1 MRGLSG
7 MVDTLWPLPDGWE
20 WVALGNP
27 NLVEIVMG
35 QSPPSKT
42 YNTMD
47 QGLPFFQEKAEF
59 GDLYPS
65 PVKWCSSPTKIGLIG
80 DVLISVRAPVGPTNL
95 VKEKCSIGRGLAGL
109 RPKGNLETFYLLYC
123 LRCLETQISGKGRGS
138 AFNSISKTDIAQFKI
153 PIPYPNNPKLSLDIQ
168 QRIVARIESLL
179 GEIKWNRLLLE
190 QMRLDNNEL
199 MDSAL
204 NEVFSHIRQ
213 GFEVTG
219 ISQDQIKSIDE
230 ITKIER
236 GKFSHRPRNDSSFFG
251 GDMPWIQIQNI
262 PKDGNKFI
270 KDYMST
276 LNKKGIA
283 ISKIFP
289 KGTLVLSVA
298 ATIGAVGI
306 LSFDSCF
313 PDSLVGITPN
323 NDIVDAGFLYW
334 QLLYIRNHLE
344 TIAPAAA
351 QKNINL
357 QILRKI
363 NLWIPEK
370 NQQKIID
377 NHLDF
382 IQEKKQEM
390 ETFIQEDIQNFNY
403 LEQAILEKAFRG
415 EL

>member
-7 MVDTLWPLPDGWE
+7 MVDTLWPLPEGWE

-47 QGLPFFQEKAEF
+47 QGLPFFQGKAEF

-95 VKEKCSIGRGLAGL
+95 VKEECCIGRGLAGL

-168 QRIVARIESLL
+168 QRTVARIESLL
-179 GEIKWNRLLLE
+179 GEIKRNRLLLE
-190 QMRLDNNEL
+190 QMRLDNDLLLPN
-199 MDSAL
+199 AL
-204 NEVFSHIRQ
+204 NEVVEKLEYHYQLESLQQYIVHLTSGSRDWGKYANINNEGSLFIKGANVQFAKLDLTNIEKLNLPSNITEERAKVQPNDVLVTITGTIGRCCIVTDNIGDAYVNRHTALIRLKEKLDPYYLMWFILTPLGGEKQTKMMQYGQVKPGLNLTNIRNLRLPVPDISIQKQIVSHIDAIQ
-213 GFEVTG
+213 QEV
-219 ISQDQIKSIDE
+219 
-230 ITKIER
+230 
-236 GKFSHRPRNDSSFFG
+236 N
-251 GDMPWIQIQNI
+251 
-262 PKDGNKFI
+262 
-270 KDYMST
+270 
-276 LNKKGIA
+276 
-283 ISKIFP
+283 
-289 KGTLVLSVA
+289 
-298 ATIGAVGI
+298 
-306 LSFDSCF
+306 
-313 PDSLVGITPN
+313 
-323 NDIVDAGFLYW
+323 
-334 QLLYIRNHLE
+334 
-344 TIAPAAA
+344 
-351 QKNINL
+351 
-357 QILRKI
+357 KI
-363 NLWIPEK
+363 NT
-370 NQQKIID
+370 II
-377 NHLDF
+377 
-382 IQEKKQEM
+382 E
-390 ETFIQEDIQNFNY
+390 EDEQNFNY